1 MNQLIP
7 VLKNFSSYEA
17 DYTGLWKQS
26 SFRSRFGVTT
36 QTVYRRV
43 KGIEAL
49 IGERYNQYAVLD
61 NLVSVA
67 VYADYEKYHTRLEDK
82 NLKKYVPPFDM
93 KAAGAYIFVD
103 LNKGVSVL

>member
-1 MNQLIP
+1 MIKHVCKQKEP
-7 VLKNFSSYEA
+7 CSSLRGN
-17 DYTGLWKQS
+17 DS
-26 SFRSRFGVTT
+26 D
-36 QTVYRRV
+36 RRV

>member
-1 MNQLIP
+1 MYANK
-7 VLKNFSSYEA
+7 KNLA
-17 DYTGLWKQS
+17 TL
-26 SFRSRFGVTT
+26 FGVTT
-36 QTVYRRV
+36 QTVHRRV
-43 KGIEAL
+43 KGIETL

-103 LNKGVSVL
+103 INKGVSVL

>member
-1 MNQLIP
+1 MYANR
-7 VLKNFSSYEA
+7 KNLA
-17 DYTGLWKQS
+17 AL
-26 SFRSRFGVTT
+26 FGVTT
-36 QTVYRRV
+36 QTVYRRA

-49 IGERYNQYAVLD
+49 IGERYNQYAILD